1 MKYKIFLTEEF
12 KRDFNKCDKS
22 IKDKIEK
29 EVEKLKENP
38 YTGKPLGYKFFRE
51 KKVENYRFYY
61 LIYKSNIVVYIISIS
76 TKKDQQQVID
86 KIKILLPV
94 NEEEK
99 KKRFNFEI

>member
-12 KRDFNKCDKS
+12 KKDFNKCDKS
-22 IKDKIEK
+22 IRDRIEE

-51 KKVENYRFYY
+51 KKIDNYRFYY
-61 LIYKSNIVVYIISIS
+61 LIYKSYVVVYIIAIS

-86 KIKILLPV
+86 KIKMLFPFY
-94 NEEEK
+94 EEDIK
-99 KKRFNFEI
+99 KKFSSEI